1 MTLLGSRLNNVTGL
15 QIEGTSVPFRKISDS
30 RINFDLPPGANGLL
44 ADLTLLSPAGALT
57 ARDLFTYTTGQT
69 STLQAAT
76 GGVITTTM
84 RVLTFTVPP
93 QGTFGFMS
101 VGYDPVKAP
110 TLTPLDRI
118 FATVRMVA
126 YYNNV
131 PANKLLEAL
140 YMQVKANPAALGDE
154 MRMALF
160 RYVEG
165 TGARGAAGATGWVL
179 VPNSTYD
186 PVTGV
191 FSAPVE
197 FMGVYA
203 VGTIDLKQ
211 YWMPIVTL
219 R

>member
-30 RINFDLPPGANGLL
+30 RINFDMPPGANGLL
-44 ADLTLLSPAGALT
+44 ADLTLLSPAGAMT
-57 ARDLFTYTTGQT
+57 TRDLFTYTTGQT

-93 QGTFGFMS
+93 QGTFGFMG

-110 TLTPLDRI
+110 TITPLEKI
-118 FATVRMVA
+118 FAVVRMFA
-126 YYNNV
+126 YYQNV

-140 YMQVKANPAALGDE
+140 YMQVKANPTSLNDE
-154 MRMALF
+154 MRVALF

-165 TGARGAAGATGWVL
+165 TAARGEAGATGWVL
-179 VPNSTYD
+179 VPGSSYD

-197 FMGVYA
+197 FTGVYA
-203 VGTIDLKQ
+203 VGAIDLKQ
-211 YWMPIVTL
+211 YWMPIMTL